1 MMLKRSYKRKV
12 RINET
17 DIKFLRA
24 GEIVLWVGSIVNSI
38 YAVSSILDSANDIH
52 LTPPPAAVRVK
63 RIIFSCNHLLCR
75 TVF

>member
-1 MMLKRSYKRKV
+1 MLKRSYKRKV

-38 YAVSSILDSANDIH
+38 YAVSCILDSANDIH
-52 LTPPPAAVRVK
+52 LIPPS
-63 RIIFSCNHLLCR
+63 SCNESEADN
-75 TVF
+75 F

>member
-38 YAVSSILDSANDIH
+38 YAVSCILDSANDIH
-52 LTPPPAAVRVK
+52 LIPPS
-63 RIIFSCNHLLCR
+63 SCSESEADN
-75 TVF
+75 F